1 MLQEEEPCL
10 TASSRQARKRH
21 EEILAFNETAKA
33 EFLWIGIEILMH
45 NMGYISFSIK
55 KWKQPWFFL
64 VLFCVKTKKNNVNKR
79 MEFRSTLVKNRI
91 HMNGFSTNFWLDPKY
106 FHCSFIE
113 STLSLAID
121 RQMKY
126 LPLKSGPINF

>member
-1 MLQEEEPCL
+1 
-10 TASSRQARKRH
+10 
-21 EEILAFNETAKA
+21 
-33 EFLWIGIEILMH
+33 
-45 NMGYISFSIK
+45 
-55 KWKQPWFFL
+55 
-64 VLFCVKTKKNNVNKR
+64 

-106 FHCSFIE
+106 FHFSFIE